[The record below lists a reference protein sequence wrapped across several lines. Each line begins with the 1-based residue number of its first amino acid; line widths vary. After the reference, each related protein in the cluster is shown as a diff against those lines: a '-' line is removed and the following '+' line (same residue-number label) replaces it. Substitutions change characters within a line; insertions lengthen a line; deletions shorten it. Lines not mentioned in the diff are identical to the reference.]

1 MSADNEDVK
10 SEIRALRNRMHDVSN
25 VAQNLVTRDATMALQ
40 VTNLVSLFTE
50 HKNDSK
56 AFMDD
61 TRAKL
66 AAISKQTTET
76 NGRVNG
82 HDDHFGVN
90 DREIRDIKET
100 LAKVMWLIFG
110 LFATVIGG
118 VAVYWMTNR

>member
-1 MSADNEDVK
+1 MSDEDIK
-10 SEIRALRNRMHDVSN
+10 SEIRTLRSRMHDVSN
-25 VAQNLVTRDATMALQ
+25 IAQNLVTRDATMAVQ
-40 VTNLVSLFTE
+40 VSNLVAMFAE
-50 HKNDSK
+50 HKDDSK
-56 AFMDD
+56 SFMDD
-61 TRAKL
+61 TRVKL

-82 HDDHFGVN
+82 HDDHFTVN

-118 VAVYWMTNR
+118 VAVYWMTSR